1 VTVGAEVVRLRGA
14 GGLGLAANRYGPS
27 DGPVVMFLHGAGQT
41 RHSWHRTAQT
51 VAQAG
56 FTVLCV
62 DHRGHGDSDWPEDA
76 EYEIEHFADDLEAI
90 LDSLDSPPVV
100 VGASLGGL
108 ATLVAQGRND
118 RQLFRAVVLVD
129 ITPRIDASGADRILG
144 FMAERPDG
152 FATLEE
158 AADAIAGY
166 TGRSRAD
173 GDVTRLARVLRRDEE
188 SGRWRWHWDTRFLA
202 GKTGGAVAERAEM
215 IHARLLD
222 AARSIR
228 VPLLAVR
235 GSRSDVVDAA
245 AIAELVREV
254 PGARSFDV
262 RGAGHMVAGDENDA
276 FTGAVLE
283 FLGDLP

>member
-1 VTVGAEVVRLRGA
+1 MTTGAEVVRLRGA
-14 GGLGLAANRYGPS
+14 GGLFLVANRYGPPA
-27 DGPVVMFLHGAGQT
+27 GQVVLFLHGAGQT
-41 RHSWHRTAQT
+41 RHSWHHTAAT

-76 EYEIEHFADDLEAI
+76 EYEIEHFAGDLESI
-90 LDSLDSPPVV
+90 LDSLDTPPVV

-108 ATLVAQGRND
+108 ATLVAQGRNQ

-129 ITPRIDASGADRILG
+129 ITPRIDMSGADRILS
-144 FMAERPDG
+144 FMAEQPDG
-152 FATLEE
+152 FETLED

-166 TGRSRAD
+166 TGRARSD
-173 GDVTRLARVLRRDEE
+173 GDVTRLTRVLRLHEE

-202 GKTGGAVAERAEM
+202 GKTGGAITERAEVM
-215 IHARLLD
+215 HARLLD
-222 AARSIR
+222 AARSIT
-228 VPLLAVR
+228 VPLLVVR
-235 GSRSDVVDAA
+235 GSRSDVVDAEA
-245 AIAELVREV
+245 VAELVREV

-276 FTGAVLE
+276 FTTAVLE
-283 FLGDLP
+283 FLGTVP